1 MNTRFGFKFAKVR
14 TTALPIGTK
23 TRMVLSFGQ
32 KLIAVNRQP
41 STVNQSMMTPK
52 ILLVEDDETLGF
64 LLSEFLR
71 SRDFEVTWAKDGV
84 QGLREF
90 NADHFDL
97 CLLDVMMPAL
107 DGFTVAELLRQ
118 PKGSSRRNDL
128 PIVFLTAKSLHADV
142 VRGFQA
148 GADDY
153 IKKPVDEEELIV
165 RIQAVLK
172 RTASGQ
178 EGQSDDE
185 VRTVFQVGHYVF
197 DSEKWT
203 LQLEHQVRQL
213 TEMEARLLKILCD
226 RMGQLVQREWVL
238 ERIWGRNDFLAR
250 KSMDVFISRLRKYL
264 EDDPRVRITNLHG
277 SGFVL
282 EVAD

>member
-1 MNTRFGFKFAKVR
+1 M
-14 TTALPIGTK
+14 P
-23 TRMVLSFGQ
+23 
-32 KLIAVNRQP
+32 
-41 STVNQSMMTPK
+41 PK

-64 LLSEFLR
+64 LLGEFLR

-84 QGLREF
+84 DGLRQF

-118 PKGSSRRNDL
+118 RRQNL
-128 PIVFLTAKSLHADV
+128 PIIFLTAKSLHADV
-142 VRGFQA
+142 VRGFKA

-153 IKKPVDEEELIV
+153 IKKPVDEEELVV
-165 RIQAVLK
+165 RIKAVLK

-178 EGQSDDE
+178 EGASDNE
-185 VRTVFQVGHYVF
+185 ARTVFQIGDYVF
-197 DSEKWT
+197 DSEKYR
-203 LQLEHQVRQL
+203 LQLGGQVTNL
-213 TEMEARLLKILCD
+213 TEMEARLLKMLCEKS
-226 RMGQLVQREWVL
+226 GQLVQREWVL
-238 ERIWGRNDFLAR
+238 EKIWGRNDFLAR

-264 EDDPRVRITNLHG
+264 AQDAKVSITNLHG

-282 EVAD
+282 EVA

>member
-1 MNTRFGFKFAKVR
+1 
-14 TTALPIGTK
+14 
-23 TRMVLSFGQ
+23 
-32 KLIAVNRQP
+32 
-41 STVNQSMMTPK
+41 MTPK

-84 QGLREF
+84 DGLRQF

-118 PKGSSRRNDL
+118 RQADL
-128 PIVFLTAKSLHADV
+128 PIIFLTAKSLHADV
-142 VRGFQA
+142 VRGFKA

-153 IKKPVDEEELIV
+153 IKKPVNEEELVV

-172 RTASGQ
+172 RTAPGQ
-178 EGQSDDE
+178 AGSSDNE
-185 VRTVFQVGHYVF
+185 VRTVFQVGDYIF
-197 DSEKWT
+197 DSEKCR
-203 LQLEHQVRQL
+203 LQLGEQVTNL
-213 TEMEARLLKILCD
+213 TEMEARLLKMLCEKS
-226 RMGQLVQREWVL
+226 GKLLQREWVL
-238 ERIWGRNDFLAR
+238 EKIWGRSDFLAR

-264 EDDPRVRITNLHG
+264 SEDPRVSITNLHG

-282 EVAD
+282 EVP

>member
-1 MNTRFGFKFAKVR
+1 
-14 TTALPIGTK
+14 
-23 TRMVLSFGQ
+23 
-32 KLIAVNRQP
+32 
-41 STVNQSMMTPK
+41 MTPK

-64 LLSEFLR
+64 LLGEFLR
-71 SRDFEVTWAKDGV
+71 SRDFEVAWAKDGV
-84 QGLREF
+84 DGLRQF

-118 PKGSSRRNDL
+118 RKADL
-128 PIVFLTAKSLHADV
+128 PIIFLTAKSLHADV
-142 VRGFQA
+142 VRGFKA

-153 IKKPVDEEELIV
+153 IKKPVDEEELV
-165 RIQAVLK
+165 MRIQAVLK
-172 RTASGQ
+172 RTAPGQ
-178 EGQSDDE
+178 DSMAEGE
-185 VRTVFQVGHYVF
+185 ARTVFQVGNYIF

-203 LQLEHQVRQL
+203 LRLETQVRQL

-226 RMGQLVQREWVL
+226 RMGQLVQRELVL

-264 EDDPRVRITNLHG
+264 EADPRVHITNLHG

>member
-1 MNTRFGFKFAKVR
+1 
-14 TTALPIGTK
+14 
-23 TRMVLSFGQ
+23 
-32 KLIAVNRQP
+32 
-41 STVNQSMMTPK
+41 MTPK

-71 SRDFEVTWAKDGV
+71 SRDFEVAWAKDGV
-84 QGLREF
+84 DGLRQF
-90 NADHFDL
+90 NADQFDL

-118 PKGSSRRNDL
+118 PKGSGRRNDL
-128 PIVFLTAKSLHADV
+128 PIIFLTAKSLHADV
-142 VRGFQA
+142 VRGFKA

-153 IKKPVDEEELIV
+153 IKKPVDEEELV
-165 RIQAVLK
+165 ERIKAVLK
-172 RTASGQ
+172 RTAAGQ
-178 EGQSDDE
+178 ADDMTVE
-185 VRTVFQVGHYVF
+185 NLTVFQIGNYVF

-203 LQLEHQVRQL
+203 LQLETEVRQL
-213 TEMEARLLKILCD
+213 TEMEARLLKILCE

-264 EDDPRVRITNLHG
+264 EGDPRLRITNLHG

-282 EVAD
+282 EVAG

>member
-1 MNTRFGFKFAKVR
+1 MTPSVSR
-14 TTALPIGTK
+14 P
-23 TRMVLSFGQ
+23 
-32 KLIAVNRQP
+32 P
-41 STVNQSMMTPK
+41 STVDRYKMTPK

-64 LLSEFLR
+64 LLGEFLR

-84 QGLREF
+84 DGLRQF
-90 NADHFDL
+90 NAAPFDL

-118 PKGSSRRNDL
+118 RKADL
-128 PIVFLTAKSLHADV
+128 PIIFLTAKSLHADV
-142 VRGFQA
+142 VRGFKA

-153 IKKPVDEEELIV
+153 IKKPVDEEELVV

-172 RTASGQ
+172 RTAAGPTDF
-178 EGQSDDE
+178 GTDA
-185 VRTVFQVGHYVF
+185 RTVFQLGDYVF
-197 DSEKWT
+197 DSNKLK
-203 LQLEHQVRQL
+203 LQLGNQVRQL
-213 TEMEARLLKILCD
+213 TEMEAQLLKILCE

-238 ERIWGRNDFLAR
+238 EKIWSRNDFLAR

-264 EDDPRVRITNLHG
+264 EDDQRLRITNLHG

-282 EVAD
+282 ELTD

>member
-1 MNTRFGFKFAKVR
+1 MT
-14 TTALPIGTK
+14 
-23 TRMVLSFGQ
+23 
-32 KLIAVNRQP
+32 P
-41 STVNQSMMTPK
+41 SVSRSPSNVDRYKMTPK

-71 SRDFEVTWAKDGV
+71 SRDFEVAWAKDGV
-84 QGLREF
+84 DGLRQF
-90 NADHFDL
+90 NADKFDL

-118 PKGSSRRNDL
+118 RKADQ
-128 PIVFLTAKSLHADV
+128 PIIFLTAKSLHADV
-142 VRGFQA
+142 VRGFKA

-153 IKKPVDEEELIV
+153 IKKPVDEEELVV

-172 RTASGQ
+172 RTTAGLTDLGS
-178 EGQSDDE
+178 E
-185 VRTVFQVGHYVF
+185 VRTVFQLGHYIF
-197 DSEKWT
+197 DSGKCS
-203 LQLEHQVRQL
+203 LQLGNQVRQL
-213 TEMEARLLKILCD
+213 TEMEAQLLKLLCD

-238 ERIWGRNDFLAR
+238 ERIWNRNDFLAR

-264 EDDPRVRITNLHG
+264 EGDPRVRITNLHG

-282 EVAD
+282 EVAA